1 MKLFQSKSFDSD
13 YRSAVWLNAGP
24 TFQVQLDSSMDYP
37 LDYLSL
43 SANQWRLEFRKVGKD
58 HGGCLMS
65 IVKIFRLMKKN
76 WITFFEICDSGDRGI
91 NGPLL
96 IILSQWFIHLT
107 FDLWCT
113 FWSCLKTFFRPV
125 PFYISVKVRPNRKN
139 DL

>member
-1 MKLFQSKSFDSD
+1 M
-13 YRSAVWLNAGP
+13 
-24 TFQVQLDSSMDYP
+24 
-37 LDYLSL
+37 
-43 SANQWRLEFRKVGKD
+43 
-58 HGGCLMS
+58 
-65 IVKIFRLMKKN
+65 KIFMFPASKFEGEHLLILQFE
-76 WITFFEICDSGDRGI
+76 ITFFEICNSGDRCI

-125 PFYISVKVRPNRKN
+125 PFYIRQSVKVRPNRKN